1 LKYARPQDLPSF
13 PSPGLTLSSAGAAAS
28 LAQSNKKSFEHWK
41 PDTIPD
47 ANKAAIRAQ
56 NYEMDSL
63 WQPEMSAAGSR
74 AAMLAQRDGGNVD
87 VWRPT
92 ASEAG
97 SSAAGQAMGM
107 KQPAAIAAR
116 DVDADGRS
124 KALLAATGA
133 LASGRRRA
141 ESAPIKPEPDKT
153 WALGA
158 ATKSHRGAK
167 QSQAYFGKGD
177 PGFEA
182 ARIQNMAKDNVSRSM
197 YGSHPPVAI
206 EVEERNRQATLRA
219 SAIAMA
225 QKMYA
230 IQQSHID
237 EAKGH
242 SSESRHAAREMHR
255 RAISDSSTDIDDRSE
270 ATPNKFVGL
279 EEAARKLAM
288 ERLAR
293 IHDENA
299 EYREYYGQPATPP
312 RSRLSL
318 RGRRRS
324 SSDGQLDMDEEQSKK
339 IRSQMSIFQS
349 KLAAVDNKKR
359 QDDRDAVLAA
369 AQKNVAERMA
379 TLDEKVFQET
389 GKPSPHQT
397 EMWEKSAREKAQADS
412 DSRMA
417 NHGKVHIG
425 GGKYL
430 DQAEVEAI
438 ARARLQ
444 PTLDEIADTAEK
456 RRAHDEELRLEEEK
470 RKRDA
475 ETEKVRAAE
484 AKAESK
490 RIRGTLKTKL

>member
-1 LKYARPQDLPSF
+1 
-13 PSPGLTLSSAGAAAS
+13 
-28 LAQSNKKSFEHWK
+28 
-41 PDTIPD
+41 
-47 ANKAAIRAQ
+47 
-56 NYEMDSL
+56 MDPL
-63 WQPEMSAAGSR
+63 WQPEMSAAGSK
-74 AAMLAQRDGGNVD
+74 AAMLAQRDGGNVNI
-87 VWRPT
+87 WQPT

-107 KQPAAIAAR
+107 KQPGAITGR
-116 DVDADGRS
+116 EVDADGHS

-141 ESAPIKPEPDKT
+141 ESAPIKPEPDKS

-167 QSQAYFGKGD
+167 QNQTYFGKGD
-177 PGFEA
+177 PGFDA
-182 ARIQNMAKDNVSRSM
+182 ARIQNMAKGNVSRSM
-197 YGSHPPVAI
+197 YGSNPPVAL

-230 IQQSHID
+230 IQQTHID
-237 EAKGH
+237 EAKERT
-242 SSESRHAAREMHR
+242 SESHRAAREMHR
-255 RAISDSSTDIDDRSE
+255 RGLSDSISDLGEGSE
-270 ATPNKFVGL
+270 PVPNKYVGL

-293 IHDENA
+293 LHDENA
-299 EYREYYGQPATPP
+299 EYRDYYGQPTTPT

-324 SSDGQLDMDEEQSKK
+324 SSDGQADLDEEQSKR

-359 QDDRDAVLAA
+359 QGDRDAVLAA

-389 GKPSPHQT
+389 GKSSPHQT
-397 EMWEKSAREKAQADS
+397 EMWERAAREKAQADS
-412 DSRMA
+412 DTRMV

-430 DQAEVEAI
+430 DQSDVDAI

-444 PTLDEIADTAEK
+444 PTLDEISDTAEK
-456 RRAHDEELRLEEEK
+456 RRARDEELRLEEEK

-475 ETEKVRAAE
+475 ETERLRAAE
-484 AKAESK
+484 AKAEMKKTRGMHNARPLVGFCANFPQMLRKRKSK
-490 RIRGTLKTKL
+490 RDWQP